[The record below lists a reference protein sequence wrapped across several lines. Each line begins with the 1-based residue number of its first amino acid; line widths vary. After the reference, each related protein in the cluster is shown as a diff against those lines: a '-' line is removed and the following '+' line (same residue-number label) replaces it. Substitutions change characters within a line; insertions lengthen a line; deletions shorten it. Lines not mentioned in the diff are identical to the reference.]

1 MCSMQ
6 HDAGPY
12 LLHHFVPAMR
22 SRTDKLNFPN
32 EGEDATL
39 PSKLLIKLFGSDDP
53 ARIKAAVAAASTS
66 KGQRSKNKA
75 KAELVGE
82 PEAQL
87 DGMLQKVRRLLSQLY
102 MLLHSHLIGGLIS
115 STRAM
120 ACNLYSG
127 HDGIQGM
134 ID

>member
-66 KGQRSKNKA
+66 KGQRSKGRA

-87 DGMLQKVRRLLSQLY
+87 DGMLQKVRKLLSQPC
-102 MLLHSHLIGGLIS
+102 MLQHSHLIERLVPS
-115 STRAM
+115 VQAV
-120 ACNLYSG
+120 ACNSY
-127 HDGIQGM
+127 
-134 ID
+134 